1 MRFGRDFHHHT
12 VPEWASL
19 YVPYD
24 SVKCALNSA
33 VGQSIDAK
41 VEPDFS
47 EVYALLDGS
56 IQALCKFHRESCN
69 FLTTRQAKL
78 EIKFGRLLQAI
89 IFSGHKE
96 DDFHEVKIFLEV
108 VKKLHDDFEK
118 LQDYSRLNQ
127 EAIQRL
133 FTKIEKLS
141 GSKSLLYQEQKAKWA
156 RSQIDLRTQCANF
169 ISQFEDLRSSVIERS
184 SDGSRPSTVE
194 DLVSKFK
201 SDDLP
206 SLVAQ
211 YAALY
216 RAIRTDKPSS
226 LAHPLNALLRDP
238 SPEQGSN
245 TFLYELAGLAITC
258 HSHLCFQYLLS
269 ETFSTNGVVLDHDLL
284 NHVIIMEGELC
295 LSYANNEFK
304 ETIQTGEKR
313 HAGLFDIAIEYL
325 ASRKETVLS
334 TQDTFG
340 RLSLHY
346 GALHGMDSICQ
357 SIMGYSHAWGLG
369 CASRLILTP
378 DWQGFTPFHYAVI
391 ENHVGVAKI
400 FLETLFSEIKSGQ
413 VAQTETLLE
422 SLSDMLIL
430 AIRYKHDGIVFLLT
444 KSSFD
449 LHGFSLYGESA
460 LYVASQIG
468 RSDYLSLLLE
478 HSNAVHIDTAEK
490 VHGWN
495 PLFISCVEGHHT
507 IVELLL
513 QAGASQDVYDHHGW
527 TAKEHAAL
535 RGHLHIAEMLKPW
548 DTGHLTGGPAD
559 MPLKSKSAA
568 MCRLS
573 MSGNHVIVNLGS
585 LRNGKH
591 VEAVD
596 LRGSSLDNSPHPK
609 NLTSTDMSIS
619 VEGTSQ
625 RVKLPI
631 LSDMVN
637 GPFVFPVINPSEARL
652 AFKLYAV
659 DSSCE
664 TCELIGSAAYLL
676 ESDKDCFGA
685 NRESLV
691 RERTVPIL
699 EKNTMDIIGT
709 IAFTFVIAKPLMG
722 SNTPPL
728 VKQKLSAEGLQL
740 VGHRGL
746 GQNTASHSQLQ
757 LGENTIESFLSA
769 ARLGASYVE
778 LTRDLTPIIYHDFSL
793 SESGTDI
800 PIHDLSL
807 EQFMHASELQS
818 PSVEPVSVLGRLNP
832 QGLSHGLGR
841 TRVRSRSLTK
851 DKECETVRIQDI
863 MKHTVDFRNKGF
875 KPNTRGHS
883 VQDSFTTLE
892 ELLTKL
898 PDSISFNIE
907 IKYPRLHEAVEA
919 GVGPIA
925 IDINTFIDRI
935 LAQIFR
941 VGGGRAIILS
951 SFSPEICILLASKQD
966 TYPVLFIT
974 NAGKLPMS
982 DMEMRASSLQAA
994 VRFSKRWNLAGIV
1007 FASETLLLCPRLV
1020 GYVKRS
1026 GLICGSYGSLNN
1038 LPENANIQQIAGLQL
1053 LMVDNVALIASAL
1066 GRSSTYQTMT

>member
-1 MRFGRDFHHHT
+1 MRFGRYFHRHT
-12 VPEWASL
+12 VPEWTSR

-24 SVKCALNSA
+24 PVKSALNLA
-33 VGQSIDAK
+33 VAQSINAK

-47 EVYALLDGS
+47 EVYGLLDDS
-56 IQALCKFHRESCN
+56 IQSFGKFHHASCN
-69 FLTTRQAKL
+69 FLMARRAKL
-78 EIKFGRLLQAI
+78 EKKYGQLLQAI
-89 IFSGHKE
+89 IFSGHEE
-96 DDFHEVKIFLEV
+96 DGFHEAKVFLGV
-108 VKKLHDDFEK
+108 AKKLHDDFEK
-118 LQDYSRLNQ
+118 LQDYSQLNE

-133 FTKIEKLS
+133 FTKIEKLG
-141 GSKSLLYQEQKAKWA
+141 GSESLLHQEQKSKWA

-169 ISQFEDLRSSVIERS
+169 KSQIEGLTTSVIERS
-184 SDGSRPSTVE
+184 SDGYRPATIKGLLGKVR
-194 DLVSKFK
+194 
-201 SDDLP
+201 SDDL
-206 SLVAQ
+206 STLVDQ

-216 RAIRTDKPSS
+216 RAIRTDEPSS
-226 LAHPLNALLRDP
+226 LADSLNAFLRDP
-238 SPEQGSN
+238 SPEQMSS
-245 TFLYELAGLAITC
+245 TFLYELAGLAATC
-258 HSHLCFQYLLS
+258 HSQLCFRYLLS
-269 ETFSTNGVVLDHDLL
+269 ETFSMNGVVLDRDLL
-284 NHVIIMEGELC
+284 NHVIIMEGQLGPSQAC
-295 LSYANNEFK
+295 NDLK
-304 ETIQTGEKR
+304 ESIPSGEKR
-313 HAGLFDIAIEYL
+313 HGSLFGIAIECL
-325 ASRKETVLS
+325 ASRKKDTLS
-334 TQDTFG
+334 KQDNLG

-346 GALHGMDSICQ
+346 AALHGMDFTCQ
-357 SIMGYSHAWGLG
+357 SIMNYSHAWGLG
-369 CASRLILTP
+369 FPSKLILMP
-378 DWQGFTPFHYAVI
+378 DCQGFTPFHYAVI
-391 ENHVGVAKI
+391 ENHVGVVEV
-400 FLETLFSEIKSGQ
+400 FLETLISEIKSGQ
-413 VAQTETLLE
+413 VAQTERLLKN
-422 SLSDMLIL
+422 LNDMLIL

-449 LHGFSLYGESA
+449 LHGCSLYGESA
-460 LYVASQIG
+460 LYVAAQIG
-468 RSDYLSLLLE
+468 RSDYVDVLLE
-478 HSNAVHIDTAEK
+478 RSNTVYIDTAET

-495 PLFISCVEGHHT
+495 PLFIACVEGHHT
-507 IVELLL
+507 VVELLL
-513 QAGASQDVYDHHGW
+513 QAGASQDLDDHHGW

-535 RGHLHIAEMLKPW
+535 RGHLHVAQMLKSW
-548 DTGHLTGGPAD
+548 DTHRLTGGPAD

-568 MCRLS
+568 GCRLS
-573 MSGNHVIVNLGS
+573 ISENHVIVNVGS

-591 VEAVD
+591 VEAVNF
-596 LRGSSLDNSPHPK
+596 RGSLPDNSPYPK
-609 NLTSTDMSIS
+609 RLPPMEMSIS

-625 RVKLPI
+625 RVKLPV

-637 GPFVFPVINPSEARL
+637 EPFVFPVTNPSEARL
-652 AFKLYAV
+652 AFKFYAI
-659 DSSCE
+659 DSPCE

-691 RERTVPIL
+691 RERTLPIL
-699 EKNTMDIIGT
+699 EKSTMDIMGT
-709 IAFTFVIAKPLMG
+709 VTFTFVIAKPLMS

-728 VKQKLSAEGLQL
+728 AKQKLSAEGLQL
-740 VGHRGL
+740 VGHRDV
-746 GQNTASHSQLQ
+746 Q
-757 LGENTIESFLSA
+757 
-769 ARLGASYVE
+769 
-778 LTRDLTPIIYHDFSL
+778 LTRDLLPIIYHDFSL

-818 PSVEPVSVLGRLNP
+818 PRGEPVSMLGKPNS
-832 QGLSHGLGR
+832 QGLSHGPGR
-841 TRVRSRSLTK
+841 NRVRSRSLTE
-851 DKECETVRIQDI
+851 DQDQETVRIRNR
-863 MKHTVDFRNKGF
+863 MKHTVDFMNKGF

-925 IDINTFIDRI
+925 IEINTFIDRI
-935 LAQIFR
+935 LAQIFH
-941 VGGGRAIILS
+941 VSSGRAIILS

-1007 FASETLLLCPRLV
+1007 FASETLILCPRLV

-1038 LPENANIQQIAGLQL
+1038 IPENAKVQQTAGLQI
-1053 LMVDNVALIASAL
+1053 LMVDNVRLIASTL
-1066 GRSSTYQTMT
+1066 GRSSTDPTMTERET

>member
-1 MRFGRDFHHHT
+1 M
-12 VPEWASL
+12 VN
-19 YVPYD
+19 V
-24 SVKCALNSA
+24 
-33 VGQSIDAK
+33 
-41 VEPDFS
+41 

-169 ISQFEDLRSSVIERS
+169 ISQSEDLRSSVIERS

-245 TFLYELAGLAITC
+245 TFLYELAGLAVTC
-258 HSHLCFQYLLS
+258 HSHLCFRYLLS

-295 LSYANNEFK
+295 LSHANDEFK
-304 ETIQTGEKR
+304 KRIQAGEKR

-325 ASRKETVLS
+325 ASRKEGVLS

-369 CASRLILTP
+369 SASRLILTP

-413 VAQTETLLE
+413 AAQNETLLE

-478 HSNAVHIDTAEK
+478 HSNAVHINTAEK

-495 PLFISCVEGHHT
+495 PLFIACVEGHHT

-548 DTGHLTGGPAD
+548 DTGHLTGGPAE

-573 MSGNHVIVNLGS
+573 MSENHVIVNLGS

-591 VEAVD
+591 VEAVN
-596 LRGSSLDNSPHPK
+596 LRGSSPDTSPYPK
-609 NLTSTDMSIS
+609 NFTSMDMSIS
-619 VEGTSQ
+619 VEGASH

-637 GPFVFPVINPSEARL
+637 GPFVFPVTNPSEARL
-652 AFKLYAV
+652 AFKLYAI

-699 EKNTMDIIGT
+699 EKDTMDIIGT
-709 IAFTFVIAKPLMG
+709 VTFTFVIAKPLMC

-740 VGHRGL
+740 VGHRGT
-746 GQNTASHSQLQ
+746 NS
-757 LGENTIESFLSA
+757 
-769 ARLGASYVE
+769 
-778 LTRDLTPIIYHDFSL
+778 
-793 SESGTDI
+793 
-800 PIHDLSL
+800 
-807 EQFMHASELQS
+807 
-818 PSVEPVSVLGRLNP
+818 
-832 QGLSHGLGR
+832 
-841 TRVRSRSLTK
+841 
-851 DKECETVRIQDI
+851 IQ
-863 MKHTVDFRNKGF
+863 
-875 KPNTRGHS
+875 
-883 VQDSFTTLE
+883 
-892 ELLTKL
+892 
-898 PDSISFNIE
+898 
-907 IKYPRLHEAVEA
+907 
-919 GVGPIA
+919 
-925 IDINTFIDRI
+925 
-935 LAQIFR
+935 
-941 VGGGRAIILS
+941 
-951 SFSPEICILLASKQD
+951 
-966 TYPVLFIT
+966 
-974 NAGKLPMS
+974 
-982 DMEMRASSLQAA
+982 
-994 VRFSKRWNLAGIV
+994 
-1007 FASETLLLCPRLV
+1007 
-1020 GYVKRS
+1020 
-1026 GLICGSYGSLNN
+1026 
-1038 LPENANIQQIAGLQL
+1038 
-1053 LMVDNVALIASAL
+1053 SAL
-1066 GRSSTYQTMT
+1066 HAAIYSNADTRKGLVKTLPVTVNFSWERIP